1 MSRESEQGVSLEI
14 LNVKSDK
21 ANLGGGGGLRR
32 FFKLL
37 ESFLQ
42 CE

>member
-21 ANLGGGGGLRR
+21 ANLGGGGGYGG
-32 FFKLL
+32 
-37 ESFLQ
+37 FLSY
-42 CE
+42 

>member
-21 ANLGGGGGLRR
+21 ANLGGGGYGG
-32 FFKLL
+32 
-37 ESFLQ
+37 FLSY
-42 CE
+42 

>member
-21 ANLGGGGGLRR
+21 ANLGGGGVTEV
-32 FFKLL
+32 F
-37 ESFLQ
+37 
-42 CE
+42 

>member
-21 ANLGGGGGLRR
+21 ANLGGGGLGGGYGG
-32 FFKLL
+32 
-37 ESFLQ
+37 FLSY
-42 CE
+42 

>member
-21 ANLGGGGGLRR
+21 ANLGGGLRR

>member
-21 ANLGGGGGLRR
+21 ANLGGGGLRR